1 MDSSYRS
8 DTSGYNSRYV
18 HSQYSH
24 PGLHEAR
31 ELDLTAPPWTPPPAY
46 DARPFGVGFTGPPF
60 AQPYGFDPSVPPPG
74 FGCPPPGHLLNVP
87 LPSIPGAPQELQ
99 TRPHAPRCDRELAS
113 NRSHTEHRGPVAT
126 RDPDDDV
133 TRQRKQDTKWVRQFL
148 QATGKKSCGRL
159 QSQHSPQL
167 SSISSLRQA
176 LYGAAQLIS
185 RLEDLCHTLTHS
197 LHGDGEWTH
206 SYLRALGIKAELAD
220 KARLLADTSR
230 LGELKAQVSRAAC
243 RRLRRLRARRE
254 AKTEEKDAEERRS
267 LKETAVDKWRMKL
280 MQEVEEKKKEKELK
294 MAADSVL
301 CEVRK
306 KQADVKRMQDILR
319 SLEKLRRLRREAVSK
334 KGIVTELQNDEVF
347 SSTLEQLRMVIKRR
361 TVVYS
366 AEEKA
371 LMVMLEGEQEEER
384 RRERERRVRKERER
398 QLQRKHR
405 VDSMLFGEEF
415 PGSCALQPFRD
426 YYSQAEHSL
435 PALIHVRKEWDTCL
449 VAVDH
454 PGSSSVPQSW
464 VLPNPPSDQAWASAL
479 QTSDTDCENL

>member
-1 MDSSYRS
+1 
-8 DTSGYNSRYV
+8 
-18 HSQYSH
+18 
-24 PGLHEAR
+24 
-31 ELDLTAPPWTPPPAY
+31 
-46 DARPFGVGFTGPPF
+46 
-60 AQPYGFDPSVPPPG
+60 
-74 FGCPPPGHLLNVP
+74 
-87 LPSIPGAPQELQ
+87 
-99 TRPHAPRCDRELAS
+99 
-113 NRSHTEHRGPVAT
+113 
-126 RDPDDDV
+126 
-133 TRQRKQDTKWVRQFL
+133 
-148 QATGKKSCGRL
+148 
-159 QSQHSPQL
+159 
-167 SSISSLRQA
+167 
-176 LYGAAQLIS
+176 
-185 RLEDLCHTLTHS
+185 
-197 LHGDGEWTH
+197 
-206 SYLRALGIKAELAD
+206 
-220 KARLLADTSR
+220 
-230 LGELKAQVSRAAC
+230 
-243 RRLRRLRARRE
+243 
-254 AKTEEKDAEERRS
+254 
-267 LKETAVDKWRMKL
+267 

-361 TVVYS
+361 NVVYS

-415 PGSCALQPFRD
+415 PGDCALQPFRD

-435 PALIHVRKEWDTCL
+435 HALIHIRKEWDTCL

-454 PGSSSVPQSW
+454 PDSSSIPQSW

>member
-18 HSQYSH
+18 PSQYSH

-31 ELDLTAPPWTPPPAY
+31 EPDLTAPPWTPPPAY
-46 DARPFGVGFTGPPF
+46 DARPFGVGFAGPPF

-74 FGCPPPGHLLNVP
+74 FGCPPPGHLLN
-87 LPSIPGAPQELQ
+87 LPSIPGAPQQLQ

-167 SSISSLRQA
+167 SSVSSLRQA

-206 SYLRALGIKAELAD
+206 SYSRALDIKAELAD
-220 KARLLADTSR
+220 KAGLLADTSR

-254 AKTEEKDAEERRS
+254 AKTEEKAAEERRS
-267 LKETAVDKWRMKL
+267 LKETAADKWRMKL

-371 LMVMLEGEQEEER
+371 LMVMLEGEREEER

-405 VDSMLFGEEF
+405 VDSMLFG
-415 PGSCALQPFRD
+415 GMVV
-426 YYSQAEHSL
+426 
-435 PALIHVRKEWDTCL
+435 HVCVCVCVCVRAQGMT
-449 VAVDH
+449 VVTAV
-454 PGSSSVPQSW
+454 VF
-464 VLPNPPSDQAWASAL
+464 V
-479 QTSDTDCENL
+479 

>member
-1 MDSSYRS
+1 M
-8 DTSGYNSRYV
+8 
-18 HSQYSH
+18 
-24 PGLHEAR
+24 
-31 ELDLTAPPWTPPPAY
+31 
-46 DARPFGVGFTGPPF
+46 
-60 AQPYGFDPSVPPPG
+60 
-74 FGCPPPGHLLNVP
+74 
-87 LPSIPGAPQELQ
+87 
-99 TRPHAPRCDRELAS
+99 
-113 NRSHTEHRGPVAT
+113 
-126 RDPDDDV
+126 

-167 SSISSLRQA
+167 SSVSSLRQA

-206 SYLRALGIKAELAD
+206 SYSRALGIKAELAD
-220 KARLLADTSR
+220 KAGLLADTSR

-254 AKTEEKDAEERRS
+254 AKTEEKAAEERRS
-267 LKETAVDKWRMKL
+267 LKETAADKWRMKL

-371 LMVMLEGEQEEER
+371 LMVMLEGEREEER

-435 PALIHVRKEWDTCL
+435 HALIHIRKEWDMCL

-454 PGSSSVPQSW
+454 PESSSVPQSW
-464 VLPNPPSDQAWASAL
+464 VLPTPPADQAWASAL
-479 QTSDTDCENL
+479 QTGDTDCENL